1 MKTIVITGAEC
12 SGKTTLA
19 EGLSKYHHTNFCKE
33 EARSF
38 LHQLNRKYTNKD
50 IEELAKKQ
58 EEIQQKFI
66 DSQTNFAF
74 LDTDLLTIKIWLE
87 DKFNKCP
94 RWINEELQKLASNR
108 IYFLCSPSIPFEA
121 DPLREDKNRRAEIFE
136 IYKTELEKLGTKYF
150 IVEGNKSE
158 RLKKSISFI
167 NNLKE
172 I

>member
-1 MKTIVITGAEC
+1 M
-12 SGKTTLA
+12 
-19 EGLSKYHHTNFCKE
+19 
-33 EARSF
+33 
-38 LHQLNRKYTNKD
+38 
-50 IEELAKKQ
+50 
-58 EEIQQKFI
+58 
-66 DSQTNFAF
+66 
-74 LDTDLLTIKIWLE
+74 E

-94 RWINEELQKLASNR
+94 RWINEELQKLASTR
-108 IYFLCSPSIPFEA
+108 IYFLCSPSIPYEA
-121 DPLREDKNRRAEIFE
+121 DPLREDKSRRAEIFE